1 MNKLGIKIMAD
12 SASEISAENAAKY
25 DIDIIPMIVT
35 EGEVEYLDG
44 INFSADDLLQGLVAG
59 RKFKTAQIPLNTYL
73 ERFKGYAQEGRKLV
87 CFVLSSGLTGSYET
101 ALIARSMIVEEYPG
115 ADITVI
121 DSNCA
126 AHGYGLV
133 VLEAARYLADFAETK
148 EDFLEYVEY
157 LKKHAVH
164 LFTVEDIEYLY
175 RGGRIS
181 RTQAV
186 IGGLLNIKPILDVSP
201 KGTLRPIGKAR
212 GTKNLIKSLIEE
224 AKKRK
229 GSTDLSSQ
237 TVCISSGLD
246 TEIQENIKA
255 FFEKEC
261 GVKEFIIQKI
271 GPTIG
276 AHTGPYM
283 CAFYFFDAELKR

>member
-1 MNKLGIKIMAD
+1 MNKLGLRIMAD
-12 SASEISAENAAKY
+12 SASEISAENTTRY
-25 DIDIIPMIVT
+25 DIDMIPMIVT
-35 EGEVEYLDG
+35 EGENEYLDG
-44 INFSADDLLQGLVAG
+44 INFSADDLLQGLLQG

-73 ERFKGYAQEGRKLV
+73 ERFRIYAKQKESLV

-101 ALIARSMIVEEYPG
+101 ALMAKNMIIEEYPD

-121 DSNCA
+121 DSKCA
-126 AHGYGLV
+126 AQGYGLL
-133 VLEAARYLADFAETK
+133 VLEAVRYLQNRAESK

-157 LKKHAVH
+157 LKKHMVH

-186 IGGLLNIKPILDVSP
+186 IGGLLGIKPILDVSP
-201 KGTLRPIGKAR
+201 DGALRSIGKAR
-212 GTKNLIKSLIEE
+212 GTKNLIKSLISE
-224 AKKRK
+224 AKNRI
-229 GSTDLSSQ
+229 GAADISSQ

-255 FFEKEC
+255 FFETEC
-261 GVKEFIIQKI
+261 GVKDFIIQKI
-271 GPTIG
+271 GPTVG